1 MEYQEK
7 QLLQANSYSTLPK
20 QIKDEL
26 PDWCTD
32 ESSFQQY
39 KQLIQ
44 ISHDLRN
51 DQFMLDAK
59 VKQKLDHV
67 FHEKNKSNWF
77 LLNVLAVGESTNS
90 NQKTVWISIAAVLIV
105 ALVSAVFLLQNTPNE
120 VIKNRQLKAKIEKVE
135 SVQRRKEGEVQSRK
149 TSTKIQAVQVPVQLA
164 VVEENDILLPQNESE
179 PFLMS
184 ADAEVTLE
192 TSRGEALSVQGYSV
206 PSVSTSYS
214 LADPLFNDVFELIE
228 PTF

>member
-1 MEYQEK
+1 MENQEK

-51 DQFMLDAK
+51 DPFILDAK

-67 FHEKNKSNWF
+67 FYEKNKSNWF

-90 NQKTVWISIAAVLIV
+90 NQKTVWLSIAAVLIV
-105 ALVSAVFLLQNTPNE
+105 ALVSAVFLFQNTPNQ
-120 VIKNRQLKAKIEKVE
+120 VVKSRKLKAKIEKVDSKQE
-135 SVQRRKEGEVQSRK
+135 QKEQDIE
-149 TSTKIQAVQVPVQLA
+149 STKPAVQIQAVQVPIQLA
-164 VVEENDILLPQNESE
+164 VVEENDASHSHNQREPSIL
-179 PFLMS
+179 S
-184 ADAEVTLE
+184 ADAEVTYE

-206 PSVSTSYS
+206 PSVNASYS
-214 LADPLFNDVFELIE
+214 LADPVFNGVFDLLE

>member
-7 QLLQANSYSTLPK
+7 QLLQASSYRTLPR

-67 FHEKNKSNWF
+67 FHEKNKSHWF

-135 SVQRRKEGEVQSRK
+135 SKHELKEQDVK
-149 TSTKIQAVQVPVQLA
+149 STKPAIQIQAVQVPVQLA
-164 VVEENDILLPQNESE
+164 VVDENDTALPQNQRE
-179 PFLMS
+179 PSLMS
-184 ADAEVTLE
+184 ADAEVTSE

>member
-1 MEYQEK
+1 MENQDK
-7 QLLQANSYSTLPK
+7 QLLQANSYSTLPR

-32 ESSFQQY
+32 ESTFQQY

-44 ISHDLRN
+44 VSHDLKR
-51 DQFMLDAK
+51 DQFILDTK
-59 VKQKLDHV
+59 IKQKLDHV

-135 SVQRRKEGEVQSRK
+135 SKHELKEQDVK
-149 TSTKIQAVQVPVQLA
+149 STKPAIQIQAVQVPVQLA
-164 VVEENDILLPQNESE
+164 VADEIDSALPQYERE
-179 PFLMS
+179 PSLMS
-184 ADAEVTLE
+184 ADAEVTFE
-192 TSRGEALSVQGYSV
+192 TSRGEALSIQGYSV
-206 PSVSTSYS
+206 PAVNMSYS
-214 LADPLFNDVFELIE
+214 LADPLFNDVFDLIE

>member
-1 MEYQEK
+1 MENQEK
-7 QLLQANSYSTLPK
+7 QLLQANSYSTLPR
-20 QIKDEL
+20 QLKDEL

-44 ISHDLRN
+44 LTHELRN
-51 DQFMLDAK
+51 DTFILDPK

-90 NQKTVWISIAAVLIV
+90 NQKTVWLSIAAVLIV
-105 ALVSAVFLLQNTPNE
+105 ALVSAVFLLQNTPNQ
-120 VIKNRQLKAKIEKVE
+120 VIKSRKLKAKIEKIDRKQEQKEQDVE
-135 SVQRRKEGEVQSRK
+135 STKPAIK
-149 TSTKIQAVQVPVQLA
+149 TQAVQVPVQLA
-164 VVEENDILLPQNESE
+164 VVEENDAPLLQNERAPS
-179 PFLMS
+179 LMS
-184 ADAEVTLE
+184 VDAEVTFE
-192 TSRGEALSVQGYSV
+192 TTRGEALSVQGYSV
-206 PSVSTSYS
+206 PSVKVSYS
-214 LADPLFNDVFELIE
+214 LADPLFNDVFDLIE